1 MSSPVDAAA
10 SEFFRDGLRD
20 KRLALRSGM
29 KRSEIDAVEIVQ
41 GEDLDVAATRQVLKV
56 GPAISGAPIDST
68 DEIDAADV
76 LEAIALPP
84 PAVAQP
90 AVSATALEQAWPIVN
105 EQDAFAADLE
115 PISTSGVTFDFANGV
130 GLPMALVAQRRLA
143 WALGTVL
150 ACVVALFVGEAV
162 ASGAGQPPP
171 AAAAAPAG
179 PPFTLTPSTPAAS
192 DARAGRS
199 QPLLITAIAAIDAT
213 STPTTS
219 SMTTIDVRSLPGAPV
234 VGTIVAP
241 SGALLIDG
249 KRVRGTTAV
258 VACGPHIVKTSRT
271 KARPVDVPCS
281 GVITV
286 P

>member
-20 KRLALRSGM
+20 KRVALRSGM
-29 KRSEIDAVEIVQ
+29 KRSEIDAVEIVE

-56 GPAISGAPIDST
+56 GPAIDGT

-76 LEAIALPP
+76 LDAIALPP

-90 AVSATALEQAWPIVN
+90 AVSAGALEQAWPIVN

-115 PISTSGVTFDFANGV
+115 PISTSGVTFDFENGV
-130 GLPMALVAQRRLA
+130 GLPMAVVAQRRLA

-171 AAAAAPAG
+171 AAAAAPA
-179 PPFTLTPSTPAAS
+179 
-192 DARAGRS
+192 RS
-199 QPLLITAIAAIDAT
+199 QPVLIAAT

-219 SMTTIDVRSLPGAPV
+219 SMTTIDVRSLPVAPV